1 MGRVAVK
8 IGANTFQY
16 FTRNP
21 RGGSVKELNVADIGN
36 FMAFRKEHNL
46 AMPLAHA
53 PYTLNPCAAK
63 PDVRRFAVETMKDD
77 LGRLEYLPGSCY
89 NFHPGSHVGQ
99 GAQEGIRK
107 IAEVLNEVIRPEQKT
122 TVLLETMAGK
132 GSEVGRT
139 FEELRSIL
147 DQVDP
152 ELAGHIGICMDTCH
166 VWDSGY
172 DIAGDLD
179 GVLKKFDRTVGLE
192 RLKAIHLNVFYSG
205 RWGQVFRKLSSRR
218 EVRKTGREA
227 YFKATEDLLRQ
238 HSVKDCAQWAELA
251 FSGDDICFDRHIFD
265 HTVLMP
271 FEHLQVPVPEGYDL
285 FLRTQYG
292 DDYMTPIQV
301 GNYHGEL
308 VFDTEHSYREV
319 APRVFAQYKR
329 DALRRLFK
337 KTTRSA

>member
-99 GAQEGIRK
+99 GAEEGIRK

-192 RLKAIHLNVFYSG
+192 RLKAIHLNDSKNPLG
-205 RWGQVFRKLSSRR
+205 AHKDRHEKLG
-218 EVRKTGREA
+218 KGCIGLPA
-227 YFKATEDLLRQ
+227 LLRVVS
-238 HSVKDCAQWAELA
+238 HPDLKDLPFYLEIPNELNGYEKEISLLRRA
-251 FSGDDICFDRHIFD
+251 YENPACSAD
-265 HTVLMP
+265 TVI
-271 FEHLQVPVPEGYDL
+271 PEG
-285 FLRTQYG
+285 T
-292 DDYMTPIQV
+292 
-301 GNYHGEL
+301 GEKPSRAEMEQL
-308 VFDTEHSYREV
+308 SERAVSDP
-319 APRVFAQYKR
+319 ADQ
-329 DALRRLFK
+329 
-337 KTTRSA
+337 

>member
-1 MGRVAVK
+1 MTVNYVSPEAETRDGYLISAEMKRVWNIQLDMFKRLIDVCQEHGLRLWCDGGTMLGAVRHHGYIPWDDDIDVCMPRPDYDK
-8 IGANTFQY
+8 LQAIAPQVFQEPY
-16 FTRNP
+16 FFQTAKTDKHYP
-21 RGGSVKELNVADIGN
+21 RG
-36 FMAFRKEHNL
+36 
-46 AMPLAHA
+46 HA
-53 PYTLNPCAAK
+53 QLRRSDTAA
-63 PDVRRFAVETMKDD
+63 
-77 LGRLEYLPGSCY
+77 
-89 NFHPGSHVGQ
+89 
-99 GAQEGIRK
+99 
-107 IAEVLNEVIRPEQKT
+107 IRP
-122 TVLLETMAGK
+122 
-132 GSEVGRT
+132 SESYRT
-139 FEELRSIL
+139 FNQGIF
-147 DQVDP
+147 VDIFP
-152 ELAGHIGICMDTCH
+152 
-166 VWDSGY
+166 
-172 DIAGDLD
+172 LD
-179 GVLKKFDRTVGLE
+179 GVNPDTAQLKADLHAIRRVHK

>member
-1 MGRVAVK
+1 MEQKELMKRVWQVELDLLEQLLDVCRQHDLRIWVDGGTMLGAVRHK
-8 IGANTFQY
+8 GFIPWDDDIDVCM
-16 FTRNP
+16 P
-21 RGGSVKELNVADIGN
+21 RPDYDRLIALGGS
-36 FMAFRKEHNL
+36 AFSEPYFLQSAYSEDDYFRG
-46 AMPLAHA
+46 HA
-53 PYTLNPCAAK
+53 QLRRSDTAA
-63 PDVRRFAVETMKDD
+63 
-77 LGRLEYLPGSCY
+77 
-89 NFHPGSHVGQ
+89 
-99 GAQEGIRK
+99 
-107 IAEVLNEVIRPEQKT
+107 IRP
-122 TVLLETMAGK
+122 
-132 GSEVGRT
+132 SESYRT
-139 FEELRSIL
+139 FNQGIF
-147 DQVDP
+147 VDIFP
-152 ELAGHIGICMDTCH
+152 
-166 VWDSGY
+166 
-172 DIAGDLD
+172 LD
-179 GVLKKFDRTVGLE
+179 GVNPDTAQLKADLHAIRRVHK

-265 HTVLMP
+265 HTVLMS

>member
-1 MGRVAVK
+1 MEQKELMKRVWQVELDLLEQLLDVCRQHDLRIWVDGGTMLGAVRHK
-8 IGANTFQY
+8 GFIPWDDDIDVCM
-16 FTRNP
+16 P
-21 RGGSVKELNVADIGN
+21 RPDYDRLIALGGS
-36 FMAFRKEHNL
+36 AFSEPYFLQSAYSEDDYFRG
-46 AMPLAHA
+46 HA
-53 PYTLNPCAAK
+53 QLRRSDTAA
-63 PDVRRFAVETMKDD
+63 
-77 LGRLEYLPGSCY
+77 
-89 NFHPGSHVGQ
+89 
-99 GAQEGIRK
+99 
-107 IAEVLNEVIRPEQKT
+107 IRPN
-122 TVLLETMAGK
+122 
-132 GSEVGRT
+132 
-139 FEELRSIL
+139 
-147 DQVDP
+147 P
-152 ELAGHIGICMDTCH
+152 DT
-166 VWDSGY
+166 
-172 DIAGDLD
+172 AKLKADLHAIRR
-179 GVLKKFDRTVGLE
+179 VHK

>member
-8 IGANTFQY
+8 IGADTFQY

-192 RLKAIHLNVFYSG
+192 RLKAIHLNDSKNPLG
-205 RWGQVFRKLSSRR
+205 AHKDRHEKLG
-218 EVRKTGREA
+218 KGCIGLPA
-227 YFKATEDLLRQ
+227 LLRVVS
-238 HSVKDCAQWAELA
+238 HPDLKDLPFYLEIPNELNGYEKEISLLRRA
-251 FSGDDICFDRHIFD
+251 YENPACSAD
-265 HTVLMP
+265 TVI
-271 FEHLQVPVPEGYDL
+271 PEG
-285 FLRTQYG
+285 T
-292 DDYMTPIQV
+292 
-301 GNYHGEL
+301 GEKPSRAEMEQL
-308 VFDTEHSYREV
+308 SERAVSDP
-319 APRVFAQYKR
+319 ADQ
-329 DALRRLFK
+329 
-337 KTTRSA
+337 